1 MSKEIQRQTHTID
14 AANQAPGRLASR
26 IAMILRGKNKASFTP
41 NIDAGDIVVV
51 ENVSKMKITGNK
63 LVNKIYYRHSTH
75 PGGLK
80 AIKLG
85 ELIARKG
92 YGEVLRHAV
101 SGMVHRNRLK
111 SEIMKRLIIK

>member
-1 MSKEIQRQTHTID
+1 MKEIIRHTHTLD
-14 AANQAPGRLASR
+14 ATGIAPGRLASQ
-26 IAMILRGKNKASFTP
+26 IALLLRGKNKASFTP
-41 NIDAGDIVVV
+41 NIDGGDIVVV

-63 LVNKIYYRHSTH
+63 LVTKIYYRHSTH

-80 AIKLG
+80 ATKLG
-85 ELIARKG
+85 DLIARKG

-111 SEIMKRLIIK
+111 NEMMKRLIIK